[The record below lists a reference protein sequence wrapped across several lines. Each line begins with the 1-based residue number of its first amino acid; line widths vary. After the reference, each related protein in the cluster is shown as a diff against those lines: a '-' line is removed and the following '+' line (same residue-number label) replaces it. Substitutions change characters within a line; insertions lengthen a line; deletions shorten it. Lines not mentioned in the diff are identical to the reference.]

1 MNSIFQQQSKSS
13 LITAGGSLG
22 IDVSGDFSREKVL
35 FAGAWYR
42 YQDVVYPYIGMKYN
56 NVNVGLTYDIPA
68 YTKNT
73 GALSMYSTELSVIIH
88 LPAQSGLGPIP
99 CPWKP

>member
-1 MNSIFQQQSKSS
+1 LTYFAIQLNHKKI
-13 LITAGGSLG
+13 
-22 IDVSGDFSREKVL
+22 L

-68 YTKNT
+68 YTKNM

-88 LPAQSGLGPIP
+88 LPAQTGLGPVP